1 MSNEEAIKV
10 LGGLMPP
17 VIRGDGKSTA
27 HLITTLA
34 LSKAIEALKAE
45 PRVRCKDCKNCGDNA
60 GEPEPY
66 FLYCFEWLSE
76 VDENG
81 YCYKGLKKDEVDNG

>member
-1 MSNEEAIKV
+1 MRNVKCADCAEYKNEWCEKKMDSPYPDMLRDCEYYHEIDKDVVKV
-10 LGGLMPP
+10 
-17 VIRGDGKSTA
+17 
-27 HLITTLA
+27 
-34 LSKAIEALKAE
+34 
-45 PRVRCKDCKNCGDNA
+45 VRCKDCKNCGDNA

-81 YCYKGLKKDEVDNG
+81 YCYKAERKNEVDNG